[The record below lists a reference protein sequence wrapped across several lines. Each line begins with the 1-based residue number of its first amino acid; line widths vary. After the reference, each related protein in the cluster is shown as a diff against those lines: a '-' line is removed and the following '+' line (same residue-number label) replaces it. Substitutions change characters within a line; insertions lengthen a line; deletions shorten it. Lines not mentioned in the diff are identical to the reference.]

1 MFVHTRSSFNHQGS
15 RKVLSAPAVRQIAFT
30 FLHTLIFCCF
40 RNVYGD
46 IESFVLHNTSN
57 ERLTDDSHGRSLSVR
72 VRKIDRVVLKKT
84 RYRFA
89 EISLKV
95 TSSYSYLW

>member
-1 MFVHTRSSFNHQGS
+1 M
-15 RKVLSAPAVRQIAFT
+15 
-30 FLHTLIFCCF
+30 
-40 RNVYGD
+40 YGV